1 MIADPESPDAAT
13 EFPWWL
19 MPCVVI
25 FFVAAVVAAAACD
38 LFLCAGAGIDAGEGA
53 FWDAA

>member
-25 FFVAAVVAAAACD
+25 FLLQLLSLLLPVTF
-38 LFLCAGAGIDAGEGA
+38 FLCAGAGIDAGEGA